1 MKINLQTKTLLTYM
15 FLKRIKILK
24 VLANRP
30 CMFSKNDC
38 FFDKNSIKV
47 RLKRGNDTKIGIDS
61 EHF

>member
-1 MKINLQTKTLLTYM
+1 M

-47 RLKRGNDTKIGIDS
+47 CLKRGNDTKIGIDS